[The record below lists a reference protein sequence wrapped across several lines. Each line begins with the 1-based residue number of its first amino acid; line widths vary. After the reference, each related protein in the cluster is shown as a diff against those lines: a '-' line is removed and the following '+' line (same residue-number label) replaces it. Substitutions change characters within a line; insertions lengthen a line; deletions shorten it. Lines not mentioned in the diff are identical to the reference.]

1 MRITKQQLQQIIK
14 EELQEEMGSFDAG
27 EKVLEMLATE
37 FDVMEDEAPNFLR
50 MMADKLEGK
59 AGRPMDIPP
68 AGKPLSGAQMDKLAR
83 DI

>member
-37 FDVMEDEAPNFLR
+37 FNVMEDEAPDFLR
-50 MMADKLEGK
+50 KMAAKLEGE
-59 AGRPMDIPP
+59 
-68 AGKPLSGAQMDKLAR
+68 
-83 DI
+83 

>member
-1 MRITKQQLQQIIK
+1 MRISKQQLQQIIK
-14 EELQEEMGSFDAG
+14 EELQEEMGSFGMG

-37 FDVMEDEAPNFLR
+37 FNVMEDEAPNFLR

-59 AGRPMDIPP
+59 GSSMDIPS

>member
-14 EELQEEMGSFDAG
+14 EELQEEMGSFGMG

-37 FDVMEDEAPNFLR
+37 FNVMEDEAPNFLR

-59 AGRPMDIPP
+59 GSSIDIPS
-68 AGKPLSGAQMDKLAR
+68 AGKPQSGAQMDKLAR

>member
-14 EELQEEMGSFDAG
+14 EELQEEMGSFGMG

-37 FDVMEDEAPNFLR
+37 FNVMEDEAPNFLR

-59 AGRPMDIPP
+59 GSSMDIPP

>member
-37 FDVMEDEAPNFLR
+37 FNVMEDEAPNFLR
-50 MMADKLEGK
+50 KMAAKLEGE
-59 AGRPMDIPP
+59 
-68 AGKPLSGAQMDKLAR
+68 
-83 DI
+83 